1 MALPAPWLNVVDTR
15 RCFHL
20 APAAVFSCPTDNHA
34 TLDPAIDGPDL
45 VLHPVKPTNDP
56 VEHIYQ
62 LMLTD
67 MPLILLLVFL
77 IMFGFAPM
85 FVAFMVKLT
94 VSLLLLSLASRRR
107 TTLIFLVIAQLLA
120 TLVVFLIAIY
130 LILRA

>member
-1 MALPAPWLNVVDTR
+1 MIMALPAPWLNVVDTR

-77 IMFGFAPM
+77 IMFGFALM

-94 VSLLLLSLASRRR
+94 LSLPLLSLASSRR
-107 TTLIFLVIAQLLA
+107 TTLIFLVIAKLLA
-120 TLVVFLIAIY
+120 TLIVVLIT
-130 LILRA
+130 L